1 MSILNGGQGLNDS
14 VAAPDE
20 TQHAVI
26 KTLEADAKTIDKL

>member
-1 MSILNGGQGLNDS
+1 METSIMSILNGSQGLNDS

-26 KTLEADAKTIDKL
+26 